1 MHAYSNL
8 IIFSIFS
15 YIAMLLCPASP
26 TSANCQQSQLTW
38 PRISLQS
45 PYFTTHSDLF
55 SEISFGNYL
64 LMKYWLK
71 KYFLYATG
79 LLRHQGFLE
88 KYKRPMKVVK
98 AKSKA
103 RGWIVSFF
111 QIFWCL
117 WLHLELLH
125 WKMPLV
131 NVPRPKRPLK
141 AACIV
146 ETTTCKCRCQYTQIC
161 FSSII
166 FDIIKHP

>member
-1 MHAYSNL
+1 MEGRSLTN
-8 IIFSIFS
+8 
-15 YIAMLLCPASP
+15 P
-26 TSANCQQSQLTW
+26 TCQGPLFLW
-38 PRISLQS
+38 GA
-45 PYFTTHSDLF
+45 THSDLF

-146 ETTTCKCRCQYTQIC
+146 ETTTCKCRCRYTQIY
-161 FSSII
+161 FPSIAY
-166 FDIIKHP
+166 DLNKYP